1 MSSKRLFGTNGVRG
15 ITNKEL
21 TPDLALGIGKA
32 IGAFFDEGS
41 KLLVGRD
48 IRAGGDMLARAM
60 TSSLLSSGIDVY
72 YAGILP
78 IPALQYII
86 KKDGYSGGVMITA
99 SHNPSEFNGIKVIDS
114 DGVET
119 ASSNEEKIEQ
129 HYFNRSFRS
138 VPWQKLNHDV
148 IEVRGATDAYV
159 EGVLKH
165 VNVDKIRSRKFR
177 VLIDGANS
185 VGSITSKAVA
195 ERLGC
200 QTYEINT
207 NLDPLF
213 PGRQPE
219 PTIVSLAKTAELAK
233 NLNVDITVA
242 HDGDADRAIFID
254 SEGRI
259 QPGDKSG
266 TILSYWAAL
275 RDGDKEKVVFTP
287 FSSSDLA
294 EEFLSRHGIRIERT
308 RIGSIFVSRSLI
320 SKGGISG
327 FEDNGGFIYPK
338 HQYVRDGAM
347 AFAFM
352 LDFLASHRKT
362 SAQIF
367 DELPVY
373 VSEKIKIPIA
383 GINTEKLFEKIISEY
398 GRECRIVDTDNDGLK
413 IAGKGF
419 WFIVRKS
426 GTEPVLRISVEAK
439 EKSILNATLENIKK
453 LV

>member
-1 MSSKRLFGTNGVRG
+1 M
-15 ITNKEL
+15 
-21 TPDLALGIGKA
+21 
-32 IGAFFDEGS
+32 
-41 KLLVGRD
+41 
-48 IRAGGDMLARAM
+48 
-60 TSSLLSSGIDVY
+60 
-72 YAGILP
+72 
-78 IPALQYII
+78 
-86 KKDGYSGGVMITA
+86 
-99 SHNPSEFNGIKVIDS
+99 
-114 DGVET
+114 
-119 ASSNEEKIEQ
+119 
-129 HYFNRSFRS
+129 
-138 VPWQKLNHDV
+138 
-148 IEVRGATDAYV
+148 
-159 EGVLKH
+159 
-165 VNVDKIRSRKFR
+165 
-177 VLIDGANS
+177 
-185 VGSITSKAVA
+185 
-195 ERLGC
+195 
-200 QTYEINT
+200 
-207 NLDPLF
+207 
-213 PGRQPE
+213 
-219 PTIVSLAKTAELAK
+219 
-233 NLNVDITVA
+233 
-242 HDGDADRAIFID
+242 
-254 SEGRI
+254 
-259 QPGDKSG
+259 
-266 TILSYWAAL
+266 
-275 RDGDKEKVVFTP
+275 VFTP